1 MANPMTESTGLHD
14 PLAHDLVGVVLAEAL
29 GASITP
35 FVPVP
40 WVDDWMHAR
49 LLRRIARKVL
59 TRRGLAEPR
68 AIAKAIVLAYAH
80 AGESPVATRAL
91 MAAARFVVRK
101 VAVVLDVKKSHD
113 VFGEALA
120 FAIALDIVAEAGWT
134 HGAHARDPK
143 AIGEALHRATHVVS
157 SGALDTLTRAVR
169 SAFTAA
175 APDAPAESRF
185 SRVASSVATQLDT
198 ARAHLASVLLG

>member
-1 MANPMTESTGLHD
+1 MTSPPSPPPPAD
-14 PLAHDLVGVVLAEAL
+14 SLADDLVGVVLAEAL
-29 GASITP
+29 GASVTP

-59 TRRGLAEPR
+59 TRRGLVEPR
-68 AIAKAIVLAYAH
+68 ATAKAIVDAYVH

-91 MAAARFVVRK
+91 IAAARFVVRK

-120 FAIALDIVAEAGWT
+120 FAIAVDIVADAGWT
-134 HGAHARDPK
+134 HGPRARDPR
-143 AIGEALHRATHVVS
+143 AIGETLHHATRAVG

-169 SAFTAA
+169 SSFSAA
-175 APDAPAESRF
+175 APGAPAESRF
-185 SRVASSVATQLDT
+185 ARVASSVGTQLDT
-198 ARAHLASVLLG
+198 ARAHLASVLLSS